1 MLLNSL
7 GQQISTYLLTL
18 WICEILNTKIILLFF
33 GFLDQNE
40 IVILA
45 LFETIKK
52 TFVYRKFSSFGCS
65 TIHGLDQKN
74 QFVLKGKKSYN

>member
-52 TFVYRKFSSFGCS
+52 NHLFIENSAVSVVRLSMAWT
-65 TIHGLDQKN
+65 
-74 QFVLKGKKSYN
+74 KKTNLF